1 MPGYFYTEN
10 YVDNFTVMSTSQKC
24 YTQITIRFLR
34 VLLFER
40 NFFFFGRKAEL
51 LPNIKYLN
59 YVLSLNKT
67 SYNCKTQVSLS

>member
-1 MPGYFYTEN
+1 MSGYFYVEN
-10 YVDNFTVMSTSQKC
+10 YVDNFTAVSTSQKC
-24 YTQITIRFLR
+24 YTQITIHFLR

-40 NFFFFGRKAEL
+40 IFFFGRKIKS

-59 YVLSLNKT
+59 DVLSLKKT

>member
-1 MPGYFYTEN
+1 MPGYFYIEN
-10 YVDNFTVMSTSQKC
+10 YVDNFTAMSTSQKC
-24 YTQITIRFLR
+24 YTQITIHFLR

-40 NFFFFGRKAEL
+40 NFFDRKTKS

-67 SYNCKTQVSLS
+67 SYNCKTQISLS

>member
-1 MPGYFYTEN
+1 MPGYFYIEN
-10 YVDNFTVMSTSQKC
+10 YVDNFTAMSTSQKC
-24 YTQITIRFLR
+24 YTQITIHFLR

-40 NFFFFGRKAEL
+40 NFFGRKTKS

-59 YVLSLNKT
+59 YVLSLEKT